1 VPSQDSAGRSEPPTA
16 GSRAEKYEAAVKLDR
31 AAMKIRDEYRSHAHP
46 RKRELRV
53 WLRRVRKSLEELDG

>member
-1 VPSQDSAGRSEPPTA
+1 
-16 GSRAEKYEAAVKLDR
+16 VKLDR